1 MDDFS
6 VSYDRTTKIV
16 TALACMLLAMPA
28 PTLHNIASRIVVF
41 LTVLVGYVS
50 LGVSNYAF

>member
-16 TALACMLLAMPA
+16 TALACMLLVIPPA
-28 PTLHNIASRIVVF
+28 TLHNIVF
-41 LTVLVGYVS
+41 RVAGILTLLVGYVS
-50 LGVSNYAF
+50 TGLSSYAF

>member
-16 TALACMLLAMPA
+16 MALACMLLAMPA
-28 PTLHNIASRIVVF
+28 PTLHNIASRIIAVV
-41 LTVLVGYVS
+41 TVLVGYVS
-50 LGVSNYAF
+50 LGISSYAL

>member
-16 TALACMLLAMPA
+16 TALACALLFIPPATLHGLAFRIVAVLTLLARCA
-28 PTLHNIASRIVVF
+28 
-41 LTVLVGYVS
+41 S
-50 LGVSNYAF
+50 LGVTGHAL

>member
-28 PTLHNIASRIVVF
+28 PTLHNIAFRIVGIV
-41 LTVLVGYVS
+41 TVLVGYVS
-50 LGVSNYAF
+50 AGISSYAL